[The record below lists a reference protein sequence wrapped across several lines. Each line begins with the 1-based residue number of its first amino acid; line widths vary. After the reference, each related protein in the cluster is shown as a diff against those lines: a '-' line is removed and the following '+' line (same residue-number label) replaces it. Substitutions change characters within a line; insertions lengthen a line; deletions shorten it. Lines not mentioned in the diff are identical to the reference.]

1 MLILVLAWRIDGIL
15 WIFDPHV
22 MYCRFVEPELQ
33 SALLDILWSD
43 PAADDQLLTMTND
56 DCALF
61 LAEEWRPNPCRGCS
75 YIFGYKA
82 IRRFLDE
89 VRYSTFF

>member
-1 MLILVLAWRIDGIL
+1 
-15 WIFDPHV
+15 

-43 PAADDQLLTMTND
+43 PAADDRLLTMTSD
-56 DCALF
+56 ECALF

-75 YIFGYKA
+75 HIFGYKA
-82 IRRFLDE
+82 IRSFLDE
-89 VRYSTFF
+89 VRYSACPLLL